1 MIVPMEGLSVILD
14 ALSPGSA
21 AGFLIVTAV
30 ISYLLGTLNGAVLIS
45 KFVLGDDVRKHGSGN
60 GGLTNFHR
68 TYGGNKLTL
77 IVIATD
83 MLKMVL
89 AVWLSGLIFSIGM
102 PKESVPLFVKYWAG
116 VFCVLGHVFPC
127 TFHFKGGK
135 GILAGGTLALL
146 VDWRVALFAWGFFL
160 LAVVLTRWVSLGSI
174 LAATAFGVSSAIL
187 YPIPSIA
194 IPALLAAAL
203 IDWKHRGNLQRLLRR
218 EEPKL
223 SFHRK
228 KAEP

>member
-1 MIVPMEGLSVILD
+1 MEGLSGIL
-14 ALSPGSA
+14 AQLSSGSA
-21 AGFLIVTAV
+21 AGVLLLTAA
-30 ISYLLGTLNGAVLIS
+30 ISYFLGTCNGAVLVS
-45 KFVLGDDVRKHGSGN
+45 KLFLGDDVRKHGSGN
-60 GGLTNFHR
+60 GGLTNFQR

-89 AVWLSGLIFSIGM
+89 AVGISWWLFSLFMPSGT
-102 PKESVPLFVKYWAG
+102 VPLFVKYWAG

-127 TFHFKGGK
+127 TLHFRGGK

-146 VDWRVALFAWGFFL
+146 VDWRVALFAWGFFVL
-160 LAVVLTRWVSLGSI
+160 GVVLTRWVSLGSI
-174 LAATAFGVSSAIL
+174 LAAVFFGISSTVFH
-187 YPIPSIA
+187 PTPSI
-194 IPALLAAAL
+194 IVPAVLAAAL
-203 IDWKHRGNLQRLLRR
+203 IVWKHRGNLQRLLRR